1 MTIDPD
7 TFRSVLA
14 QWPSGV
20 SVVTTVAGDG
30 WHGMTASSFS
40 SVSMDPPLILVCLNR
55 RITTHAL
62 IEASGVFA
70 VSVLAKDQTVVG
82 RRFAGQEGVA
92 DRFAGGAWETRVT
105 GAPVLTDA
113 VGWLD
118 CRVVHAYAGGDH
130 TIFVGAVLGAS
141 TERIVAPLL
150 FHSRAWGQLADV
162 LPDEVTVGDSGLL
175 AALRHHTVSAG
186 AAGTLA
192 TALRAAGVRVRVR
205 DPHGCLTSA
214 GERATATAL
223 VATADEVA
231 DAALGGAGVLEVPA
245 GDAATTKHI
254 LDEARRYDMTA
265 TCWLPDA
272 FAPGRAT
279 GVLDAVDMLAALG
292 CDEIGLD
299 EGAEAASPRQVR
311 ALLQDATVRAST
323 RPQPVS
329 LRVRLRDR
337 HGLGLVNAL
346 TAMKSGVRHFDTT
359 LGGIDG
365 VLACEDVQFLA
376 DRLGVACDSPR
387 AALVAAAAALE
398 RHLGGALPGRT
409 YRVPIS

>member
-1 MTIDPD
+1 M
-7 TFRSVLA
+7 
-14 QWPSGV
+14 
-20 SVVTTVAGDG
+20 
-30 WHGMTASSFS
+30 
-40 SVSMDPPLILVCLNR
+40 
-55 RITTHAL
+55 
-62 IEASGVFA
+62 
-70 VSVLAKDQTVVG
+70 VG

-299 EGAEAASPRQVR
+299 EGAEAASPARSGR
-311 ALLQDATVRAST
+311 CCRTPRSGLRPGHSRCRCGCACATGTASAWST
-323 RPQPVS
+323 R
-329 LRVRLRDR
+329 
-337 HGLGLVNAL
+337 
-346 TAMKSGVRHFDTT
+346 
-359 LGGIDG
+359 
-365 VLACEDVQFLA
+365 
-376 DRLGVACDSPR
+376 SPR
-387 AALVAAAAALE
+387 
-398 RHLGGALPGRT
+398 
-409 YRVPIS
+409 

>member
-55 RITTHAL
+55 RIITHAL

-82 RRFAGQEGVA
+82 RRFAGQEDVS

-141 TERIVAPLL
+141 TARIVAPLL

-162 LPDEVTVGDSGLL
+162 LPDEVSVADTGLL
-175 AALRHHTVSAG
+175 SALRNHAVSAG

-205 DPHGCLTSA
+205 DPFGCLTST
-214 GERATATAL
+214 GDRSTATAL
-223 VATADEVA
+223 VTTADEVA
-231 DAALGGAGVLEVPA
+231 DAALSGAGVIELLA
-245 GDAATTKHI
+245 GDPATTKHI
-254 LDEARRYDMTA
+254 LDEADRYDMTA

-272 FAPGRAT
+272 FAPGNGSA
-279 GVLDAVDMLAALG
+279 VLDAVDLLASLG
-292 CDEIGLD
+292 CAEIGLD

-311 ALLQDATVRAST
+311 ELLQDATVRA
-323 RPQPVS
+323 RPVS

-387 AALVAAAAALE
+387 AALVAAAAELE